1 MKPRTM
7 QQLLI
12 AGLIVLFTMVFGTV
26 GYIVIEGWTLSDA
39 FYMTILSISTTGFR
53 EVNPLSEA
61 GKILTIFVII
71 VGLVSLAYFGGRL
84 VQTIIENYLLRRRR
98 RMDAKLRRLKNHYIV
113 CGFGRM
119 GRNICQDL
127 LEANVRFVVIE
138 KDQAY
143 TQQLEDAGY
152 LYVLG
157 DAASDE
163 ILMKAGIQQANGLIA
178 VVSSDAE
185 NIYTTLSA
193 KSLNPNIKVVARAL
207 QDESESKLK
216 KAGADRVI
224 KPYELVGHRMAQL
237 VLRPGIEEFIDT
249 VVRRGG
255 KSIMMEEI
263 AVEPA
268 SCLVGQSLRD
278 SPIRKELN
286 IIIVVIHRADGELI
300 YNPSPDVRIE
310 PRDRMIAIGDRV
322 QLEQFA
328 GLCTEC

>member
-1 MKPRTM
+1 M
-7 QQLLI
+7 
-12 AGLIVLFTMVFGTV
+12 VLGTL
-26 GYIVIEGWTLSDA
+26 GYILIEGWNFSDA
-39 FYMTILSISTTGFR
+39 FYMTILSISTTGFQ
-53 EVNPLSEA
+53 EVHPLSES
-61 GKILTIFVII
+61 GQLLTVFII
-71 VGLVSLAYFGGRL
+71 IMGLGALAYFVGRL
-84 VQTIIENYLLRRRR
+84 VQVVIENYLMRRR
-98 RMDAKLRRLKNHYIV
+98 RMEAKLRRLKNHYIV

-119 GRNICQDL
+119 GRNICEDL
-127 LEANVRFVVIE
+127 TEAGEKFVVIE
-138 KDQAY
+138 QDQNRLPA
-143 TQQLEDAGY
+143 LDELGY
-152 LYVLG
+152 LYVTG

-163 ILMKAGIQQANGLIA
+163 SLLKAGIQNANGLIA

-193 KSLNPNIKVVARAL
+193 KSLNPNITVVARAL

-263 AVEPA
+263 SVEQT
-268 SCLVGQSLRD
+268 SCLVGQSLRE

-286 IIIVVIHRADGELI
+286 IIIVVIHREDGELI
-300 YNPSPDVRIE
+300 YNPPSDVRIKAQ
-310 PRDRMIAIGDRV
+310 DRMIAIGDRK
-322 QLEQFA
+322 QLERFA
-328 GLCTEC
+328 SLCTEC

>member
-1 MKPRTM
+1 MKPRAM
-7 QQLLI
+7 QQLLV
-12 AGLIVLFTMVFGTV
+12 AGLIVLFTMLFGTV
-26 GYIVIEGWTLSDA
+26 GYIVIEGWSFSDA
-39 FYMTILSISTTGFR
+39 FYMTILSISTTGFQ
-53 EVNPLSEA
+53 EVHPLSEA
-61 GKILTIFVII
+61 GKILTIIVII

-84 VQTIIENYLLRRRR
+84 VQVLIENYLLRRRR

-127 LEANVRFVVIE
+127 LEADERFVVIE

-163 ILMKAGIQQANGLIA
+163 ILTKAGIQQANGLIA

-207 QDESESKLK
+207 QDESEPKLK

-268 SCLVGQSLRD
+268 SCLVGQSLRE

-300 YNPSPDVRIE
+300 YNPAPDVHIE
-310 PRDRMIAIGDRV
+310 AQDRMIAIGDRE

-328 GLCTEC
+328 SLCTEC

>member
-7 QQLLI
+7 QQLLV

-26 GYIVIEGWTLSDA
+26 GYIVIEGWSFSDA
-39 FYMTILSISTTGFR
+39 FYMTILSISTTGFQ
-53 EVNPLSEA
+53 EVHPLSEA
-61 GKILTIFVII
+61 GKILTVIVII

-84 VQTIIENYLLRRRR
+84 VQVLIENYLLRRRR

-127 LEANVRFVVIE
+127 LEANERFVVIE

-163 ILMKAGIQQANGLIA
+163 TLMKAGIQQANGLIA

-207 QDESESKLK
+207 QDESEPKLK

-268 SCLVGQSLRD
+268 SCLVGQSLRE
-278 SPIRKELN
+278 SPIRKDLN

-300 YNPSPDVRIE
+300 YNPSPDVHIE
-310 PRDRMIAIGDRV
+310 AKDRMIAIGDRD
-322 QLEQFA
+322 QLEHFA
-328 GLCTEC
+328 SLCTEC